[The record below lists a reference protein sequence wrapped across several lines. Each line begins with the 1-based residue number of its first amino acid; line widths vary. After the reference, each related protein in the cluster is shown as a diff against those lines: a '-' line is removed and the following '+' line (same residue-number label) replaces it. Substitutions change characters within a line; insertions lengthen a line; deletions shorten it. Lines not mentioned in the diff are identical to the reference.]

1 MNKTFKVARSLT
13 RGTVVTSEK
22 ASSYQGK
29 AVKTVVAAA
38 VAAVMA
44 GVAGSAMAAD
54 AYVGEGANITVTENA
69 AGDAAETTVSKVFT
83 ADAEGKAT
91 TTEFKA
97 ADLLPGSTVYLHNGA
112 LNFTATDKV
121 AAEETV
127 KDVNGYGSIN
137 FTAVN
142 GATPHDAKL
151 TVTGADDAA
160 ATVIGDEGD
169 LTISFKNTGS
179 GAQKGTST
187 LTSSDAQG
195 LTLGVSKPVDHHQA
209 GTVTLDVADGAQA
222 VVEASSGALTLENVV
237 FKNAGDLSLTGT
249 TVALNSAYE
258 GTGGK
263 LTVKATDATDSI
275 AINKAFSDKVVYVGT
290 DPKDIKDVTA
300 QLNGTVTVG
309 KDASFSAE
317 TLYVADKNLT
327 LNADGAATTA
337 NLTGAGKVTVGAEAT
352 LTATTLN
359 LKASTGGL
367 SVQTD
372 GTASGD
378 AIVATG
384 ADNVIENAGTIA
396 YKTITV
402 KGTTDAATGLK
413 LSGVSG
419 TLTAET
425 LTIGGPASGSKG
437 TFELAATEPGK
448 DKNGNQ
454 LYNLNVQTLDVQD
467 YGVATLTSGNAKV
480 TGDMTVAGKANVSV
494 VNAELVVNN
503 GLVLASG
510 STVANDGAVTVGY
523 LDNKTALT
531 GAGALTIT
539 GVEGKTSTNAATA
552 SIAAGSVTV
561 KGDFVNSKA
570 GTGDTY
576 TKNFTADTLNV
587 EGASFKNEGSLSVKT
602 LTLTK
607 GAVYTSGLE
616 TGKADTTVEA
626 GGSGITV
633 DASTFN
639 VTALNSAKKADATT
653 NDLLTLDEA
662 WTLQN
667 GGKITVAGSEDPVD
681 AKLTS
686 TLTLNKTTQNF
697 RSLEVSGTGAS
708 LTLTNE
714 ASSEIGTL
722 TLTEGTVAVNDGT
735 LKVTDKLYTVAG
747 QNFTVG
753 DEGELLVSASVLG
766 LTVKADNSY
775 EFTAASDGKK
785 FNGVTTNDG
794 SIVVEG
800 VTGEVTSANLGT
812 LATTLGQTS
821 SATGL
826 LDLSGLTVKG
836 VAATNNEIAYKTLT
850 DNNLNGGVVLDYL
863 KNVTV
868 TGVNANLRGE
878 FGKAVL
884 EKATTAT
891 LQVDNTLVLNGSGD
905 LVQSVD
911 ANDNKKLAGVTLGA
925 GGFFVTTG
933 EGAVIGAV
941 TSSDSSNLGEV
952 YVASGD
958 LTVQGNVTADLD
970 VDGKLTVNGD
980 VDAGT
985 IYVEKGSF
993 QTGTVDVDGYKTPG
1007 NVKTN
1012 LLQIADTGSFTA
1024 DGKVTLGTPAQ
1035 ADETSYVYGNA
1046 SIAELDTGT
1055 QTLYVGSSSAE
1066 ESESGHLVVGK
1077 LTGTSKIFADP
1088 AWQEGSVLALD
1099 AASTVVVGEV
1109 ASGASVQ
1116 AGQGSIVAIGATATA
1131 DEAAQLFAQTGYGL
1145 GDRTVE
1151 ANKGKDLVKAVLYV
1165 SNETVDAEGKV
1176 SYVTATGNLSAT
1188 GATTYSA
1195 VSAVNIGANTMLVM
1209 DANKVDTTGAT
1220 AVFEKDITFNKNAE
1234 LYVANLSA
1242 HDQIKV
1248 GKLVS
1253 GAEDFAERV
1262 EDLTFTGDVLMD
1274 AALTVDTTT
1283 NVGTIGVTMTTDE
1296 ELAARGYEDIVGM
1309 NVAQAMYDQNKNL
1322 GTSSSV
1328 EFNNW
1333 LYTSTNG
1340 LGTPKA
1346 VRTAA
1351 KEVAGL
1357 GATTGVQTLTMD
1369 AVNQMADTV
1378 ADRTSILAQR
1388 GQGVNVWA
1396 DVNGGKFEAK
1406 TLFDGAGYSSDI
1418 YSGVLGLDYQF
1429 SCNAVLGAALTIGTA
1444 DTDSKNSGVAA
1455 STDSDLVGFSVYA
1468 SKTFADIWN
1477 VSADIGYLQASNDV
1491 TANGY
1496 AHAWK
1501 FSEDTDAWTVGV
1513 RGEVL
1518 TKAGSVN
1525 IVPHLGLRYTAIST
1539 DGFEA
1544 GYVTD
1549 IDDQNVFQ
1557 MPVGVTVSADFET
1570 NGWTIAPK
1578 FDLSVVPTFGD
1589 KDADLKLGI
1598 TGVSATD
1605 DYAVR
1610 VIDSNPVQAQFG
1622 VNATNGAWGF
1632 GLSYKLGAGSDD
1644 RMNNSFN
1651 ANVRYA
1657 F

>member
-44 GVAGSAMAAD
+44 GVAGSAMAAAAD
-54 AYVGEGANITVTENA
+54 AYVGSDASITVSTEA
-69 AGDAAETTVSKVFT
+69 DSSTQKVTVNKVVTYVDGKKTDTAFT
-83 ADAEGKAT
+83 ADNLDPA
-91 TTEFKA
+91 
-97 ADLLPGSTVYLHNGA
+97 STIVLAGGP
-112 LNFTATDKV
+112 LNLTATDKGGV
-121 AAEETV
+121 TQSV

-142 GATPHDAKL
+142 GETAHNATL
-151 TVTGADDAA
+151 TVTGTDSDKAA
-160 ATVIGDEGD
+160 AVIGDEGD

-179 GAQKGTST
+179 GANKGTST

-195 LTLGVSKPVDHHQA
+195 LTLGVSKPADHHQA
-209 GTVTLDVADGAQA
+209 GAVTLDVADGAKA
-222 VVEASSGALTLENVV
+222 VVEASAGALTLDNVV
-237 FKNAGDLSLTGT
+237 FKNAGDLSLKGT
-249 TVALNSAYE
+249 SVAFNSAYE

-263 LTVKATDATDSI
+263 LTVEATDAIELND
-275 AINKAFSDKVVYVGT
+275 AFADKVVYVGET
-290 DPKDIKDVTA
+290 VPNDIKDVTA
-300 QLNGTVTVG
+300 HLNGNVTVAG
-309 KDASFSAE
+309 DEASFSAE

-327 LNADGAATTA
+327 LNADGTATIA
-337 NLTGAGKVTVGAEAT
+337 NLTGAGKVTVGAKAT

-359 LKASTGGL
+359 LKASTGGI

-384 ADNVIENAGTIA
+384 LDNKIENAGTIA

-402 KGTTDAATGLK
+402 KGTTDTATGLT

-437 TFELAATEPGK
+437 TFELAATEPGE
-448 DKNGNQ
+448 DDNGNQ

-467 YGVATLTSGNAKV
+467 YGVATLTSGNANV
-480 TGDMTVAGKANVSV
+480 TGDMTVAGKAAATVDTAAV
-494 VNAELVVNN
+494 LVVNN

-510 STVANDGAVTVGY
+510 SAVENKGAVTVGY
-523 LDNKTALT
+523 LDNKTDLT
-531 GAGALTIT
+531 GTGDLTIT

-552 SIAAGSVTV
+552 SISGGTVTV
-561 KGDFVNSKA
+561 EGATFNNEGTLKA
-570 GTGDTY
+570 GT
-576 TKNFTADTLNV
+576 
-587 EGASFKNEGSLSVKT
+587 LS
-602 LTLTK
+602 LTK

-616 TGKADTTVEA
+616 NGKSDTTA
-626 GGSGITV
+626 TTGITV

-639 VTALNSAKKADATT
+639 VTALNSKKTGSTT
-653 NDLLTLDEA
+653 NDLLTLDEV

-681 AKLTS
+681 VQLTS
-686 TLTLNKTTQNF
+686 NLTLDNTVQNF
-697 RSLEVSGTGAS
+697 RSLELSGASAS
-708 LTLTNE
+708 LTLDNE

-722 TLTEGTVAVNDGT
+722 DRTAGTVAITDGT
-735 LKVTDKLYTVAG
+735 LKVTNKLYTADAT
-747 QNFTVG
+747 NFTVG
-753 DEGELLVSASVLG
+753 AEGELQLTADVVG
-766 LTVKADNSY
+766 LTIDANGAAVYAEDKDTKKSFKGIAANDGTIVI
-775 EFTAASDGKK
+775 EGLTGEAKDVATATGIAQKFGTTAA
-785 FNGVTTNDG
+785 
-794 SIVVEG
+794 
-800 VTGEVTSANLGT
+800 TSGLVD
-812 LATTLGQTS
+812 L
-821 SATGL
+821 TGL
-826 LDLSGLTVKG
+826 TIKGISVDSKNEIKYSTIEALQQSGLVID
-836 VAATNNEIAYKTLT
+836 A
-850 DNNLNGGVVLDYL
+850 L
-863 KNVTV
+863 KNATV
-868 TGVNANLRGE
+868 TDIGSGKTLRGE
-878 FGKAVL
+878 YGNAVL
-884 EKATTAT
+884 VAGQTALDVDKT
-891 LQVDNTLVLNGSGD
+891 LILNGTGN
-905 LVQSVD
+905 LVQAV
-911 ANDNKKLAGVTLGA
+911 KGEGKELAGVTLDA
-925 GGFFVTTG
+925 DDTLVTTG
-933 EGAVIGAV
+933 EAAVIGAV
-941 TSSDSSNLGEV
+941 TSSDLSNLGEL

-1012 LLQIADTGSFTA
+1012 LLQIEDTGSFTA
-1024 DGKVTLGTPAQ
+1024 DGKVELGTNPAGQ
-1035 ADETSYVYGNA
+1035 ESYVFGNA
-1046 SIAELDTGT
+1046 SIAELNTGA

-1066 ESESGHLVVGK
+1066 ESQSGHLVVGK
-1077 LTGTSKIFADP
+1077 LTGNSKIFADP

-1145 GDRTVE
+1145 GDRTTE

-1188 GATTYSA
+1188 GATTYAA
-1195 VSAVNIGANTMLVM
+1195 VPGVNIGADTMLVM

-1220 AVFEKDITFNKNAE
+1220 AVFEEDITFNKDAE

-1248 GKLVS
+1248 GTFAPNG

-1283 NVGTIGVTMTTDE
+1283 NVGTIGVTMTSNE

-1328 EFNNW
+1328 AFNNW

-1378 ADRTSILAQR
+1378 AGRTSILAQR

-1429 SCNAVLGAALTIGTA
+1429 SCNAVLGAALMIGTA
-1444 DTDSKNSGVAA
+1444 DTDSKNSAFKA

-1477 VSADIGYLQASNDV
+1477 VSADIGYLQASNEVKAD
-1491 TANGY
+1491 GY
-1496 AHAWK
+1496 GFNYK
-1501 FSEDTDAWTVGV
+1501 FDQDTDAFTFGV

-1525 IVPHLGLRYTAIST
+1525 IVPHVGLRYTALST

-1544 GYVTD
+1544 AYVTD
-1549 IDDQNVFQ
+1549 IDDQNIFQ

-1570 NGWTIAPK
+1570 SGWTIAPK

-1589 KDADLKLGI
+1589 KDADLKLGV
-1598 TGVSATD
+1598 TGASATT

-1610 VIDSNPVQAQFG
+1610 VIDSNPVQAQLG